1 MLKKN
6 MEHIKCLKYKLKMY
20 FFIFFCFMVN
30 IGVKVANFQHPYELF
45 NIYTLLKSNYVHSTW
60 ISHLFDK

>member
-1 MLKKN
+1 
-6 MEHIKCLKYKLKMY
+6 MY

-45 NIYTLLKSNYVHSTW
+45 NIYTLLKGNYVHGYLIYS
-60 ISHLFDK
+60 INEL